1 MADSLGAAEVSG
13 GADVGGGVVGAEV
26 EGAGDEALVDGGA
39 DVTGLF
45 TADGLPLGVGV
56 VPDVAATAA

>member
-1 MADSLGAAEVSG
+1 VSG
-13 GADVGGGVVGAEV
+13 GADVAGGVVGADV
-26 EGAGDEALVDGGA
+26 EGAGDVAAVDGGA